1 MARQFF
7 SPFRPPSPR
16 RLVAGFRDLGQ
27 FLRTRERRDYVIAAI
42 SGAITVFILFA
53 FWHDSSFPTEPRIVY
68 VQSWRADRP
77 DSEIIAEQKKERIAR
92 DKAIAERRATFEK
105 IKKASDRWL

>member
-16 RLVAGFRDLGQ
+16 RFVAGFRDLGQ
-27 FLRTRERRDYVIAAI
+27 FLRTRERRDYLIAAV
-42 SGAITVFILFA
+42 SAGITGFILFA
-53 FWHDSSFPTEPRIVY
+53 FWHDSRAEPMQQVLF

-77 DSEIIAEQKKERIAR
+77 DSEIIAEQKQERAAR
-92 DKAIAERRATFEK
+92 DKAIAERQAAFGK
-105 IKKASDRWL
+105 IKKATDRWL

>member
-16 RLVAGFRDLGQ
+16 RFVAGFRDLGQ
-27 FLRTRERRDYVIAAI
+27 FLRTRERRDYVIALI
-42 SGAITVFILFA
+42 SLGITCFIIFA
-53 FWHDSSFPTEPRIVY
+53 FWHDSRVEPTQEILF

-77 DSEIIAEQKKERIAR
+77 DSEIVAEQKKEHEAR
-92 DKAIAERRATFEK
+92 NKAIAERQAAFGK
-105 IKKASDRWL
+105 IKKATDRWL

>member
-16 RLVAGFRDLGQ
+16 RFVAGFRDLGL

-42 SGAITVFILFA
+42 SAGITAFILFA
-53 FWHDSSFPTEPRIVY
+53 FWHDSRAEPMQQVLF
-68 VQSWRADRP
+68 VQNWRADRP
-77 DSEIIAEQKKERIAR
+77 DSEIIAEQKAAR
-92 DKAIAERRATFEK
+92 AAHDKAVADRQAAFSK
-105 IKKASDRWL
+105 IKKATDRWL